1 MLDLSFTKMTPLP
14 LGNMVWR
21 GAEQN
26 AKDRAGGREGIPL
39 GVCSNTLQCHHSTNI
54 DVVTLCAA
62 DTRLDA
68 KMECHHPGMCHS
80 LVLVRRADTEQQT
93 QLSTLLGS
101 SREEESSGLEGA
113 QQESPHGLI

>member
-14 LGNMVWR
+14 LVNMVWR

-26 AKDRAGGREGIPL
+26 AKDIAGGREGIPL